1 MKHKCHKCGKK
12 VISEDHLTIYGLC
25 GNCNE
30 DAVKQKSK
38 KKEPKVN
45 KETQKRIDKLIPI
58 LNKIASEYLGEG
70 K

>member
-1 MKHKCHKCGKK
+1 MK
-12 VISEDHLTIYGLC
+12 
-25 GNCNE
+25 
-30 DAVKQKSK
+30 KQKSK

>member
-1 MKHKCHKCGKK
+1 MK
-12 VISEDHLTIYGLC
+12 
-25 GNCNE
+25 
-30 DAVKQKSK
+30 KQKSK

-58 LNKIASEYLGEG
+58 LNKIASEVLGEG